1 MGFAWAVADF
11 FRSDVKHIVRHQIN
25 GACDGVLAFLK
36 ILSSQRRLFVDFF
49 DDFLG
54 LVHNHD
60 FRPRPCHTNHLG
72 NGASL
77 VIEEVDPTNMKY
89 NLENPIAER

>member
-36 ILSSQRRLFVDFF
+36 ILSSQGRLFVDFF

-54 LVHNHD
+54 LVHITT
-60 FRPRPCHTNHLG
+60 FVPGLATRIISAMAR
-72 NGASL
+72 AWSL
-77 VIEEVDPTNMKY
+77 KKLIPPT
-89 NLENPIAER
+89 